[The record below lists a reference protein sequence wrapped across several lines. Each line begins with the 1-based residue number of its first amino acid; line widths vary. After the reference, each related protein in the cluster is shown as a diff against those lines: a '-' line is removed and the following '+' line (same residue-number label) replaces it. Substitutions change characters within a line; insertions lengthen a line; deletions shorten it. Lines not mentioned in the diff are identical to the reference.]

1 MPFAS
6 VPEIL
11 KELRRGGMA
20 LLLDS
25 REPDSLGDIIC
36 AAEKVTAKT
45 LNFMAL
51 QARGLIRLS
60 LPAKVCE
67 DLQLEIQACDPEF
80 PLQKAFT
87 VSIDARGIQG
97 PGISVKSRAE
107 TILAAIDPG
116 CKASDL
122 VRPGHVL
129 PLRARTGGVLIR
141 AGKTE
146 GSMDLARL
154 ADLAPSGVMCDVL
167 DTRGEQ
173 MRLNQLKRF
182 GSKHKL
188 KMCTIADI
196 IEFRLG
202 HEETIERLEDVE
214 MPTVHGDFR
223 LIAFRSMQ
231 NPEPHLALC
240 KGGVG
245 DLDRFGRA
253 IPRAGPV
260 MVRVQPECLPGCAFG
275 TQFCS
280 CGKTL
285 AQAQTR
291 IDKEGT
297 GAIVLLRRHPTRI
310 EEVVHPHA
318 TSSRSP
324 ATRPDRR
331 DFGLGPQ
338 ILNALGLKQLRVLTN
353 SRQKIF
359 GIEGFGLSVVERL
372 PLR

>member
-11 KELRRGGMA
+11 KELRRGGTA
-20 LLLDS
+20 LLLDH

-36 AAEKVTAKT
+36 AAEKVSAKT
-45 LNFMAL
+45 LNFMASE
-51 QARGLIRLS
+51 ARGLIRLS
-60 LPAKVCE
+60 LPAKLCE
-67 DLQLEIQACDPEF
+67 DLQLEIQARNPDF

-87 VSIDARGIQG
+87 VSIDARGLLH
-97 PGISVKSRAE
+97 PGISVKSRAK
-107 TILAAIDPG
+107 TILTAIDTE

-154 ADLAPSGVMCDVL
+154 AGMCPAGVMCEVL
-167 DTRGEQ
+167 DTKGEQ

-182 GSKHKL
+182 SSKHNL

-196 IEFRLG
+196 IEFRLS
-202 HEETIERLEDVE
+202 HEEIIERLEDVE
-214 MPTVHGDFR
+214 MPTDYGNFR

-231 NPEPHLALC
+231 DPEPHIALC

-245 DLDRFGRA
+245 DLDRFGRV
-253 IPRAGPV
+253 IPRPEPV
-260 MVRVQPECLPGCAFG
+260 LVRVQPECLPGCVFG
-275 TQFCS
+275 TQFCT
-280 CGKTL
+280 CGKSL
-285 AQAQTR
+285 AKAQER
-291 IDKEGT
+291 IEEEGK
-297 GAIVLLRRHPTRI
+297 GAIVLLRRYPARV
-310 EEVVHPHA
+310 EEMVHPHA

-324 ATRPDRR
+324 AVPADRR
-331 DFGLGPQ
+331 DFGLGSQ
-338 ILNALGLKQLRVLTN
+338 ILHSLGLNQLRVLTN
-353 SRQKIF
+353 SRHKIF

-372 PLR
+372 SLR

>member
-11 KELRRGGMA
+11 KELRRGGVA

-36 AAEKVTAKT
+36 AAEKVSSKT
-45 LNFMAL
+45 LNFMATE
-51 QARGLIRLS
+51 ARGLIRLS

-67 DLQLEIQACDPEF
+67 DLQLEIQASDPDF

-87 VSIDARGIQG
+87 VSIDARGLEE
-97 PGISVKSRAE
+97 PGISVKSRAK
-107 TILAAIDPG
+107 TILAAIDTE

-146 GSMDLARL
+146 GSMDLARV
-154 ADLAPSGVMCDVL
+154 AGMCPAGVMCEVL
-167 DTRGEQ
+167 DSKGEQ

-182 GSKHKL
+182 SSKHKL

-196 IEFRLG
+196 IEFRLS
-202 HEETIERLEDVE
+202 HEEIIERLEDVE
-214 MPTVHGDFR
+214 MPTDYGNFR

-245 DLDRFGRA
+245 DLDRFGRV
-253 IPRAGPV
+253 IPRPEPV
-260 MVRVQPECLPGCAFG
+260 LVRVQPECLPGCAFG
-275 TQFCS
+275 TQFCT
-280 CGKTL
+280 CGKSL
-285 AQAQTR
+285 DRAQAR
-291 IDKEGT
+291 IDKEGK
-297 GAIVLLRRHPTRI
+297 GAIILLRRHPTHAD
-310 EEVVHPHA
+310 EMVHPHA

-324 ATRPDRR
+324 STPPDRR
-331 DFGLGPQ
+331 DFGLGSQ
-338 ILNALGLKQLRVLTN
+338 ILHALGLNQLRVLTN
-353 SRQKIF
+353 SRHKIF

-372 PLR
+372 SLR